1 MSGHSKWSTI
11 KRKKEKIDSQ
21 RGKVFTRLAKEIIIA
36 ARQGGG
42 DLSANVRLKA
52 AVQRAKE
59 ANIPNE
65 NIKRA
70 IQKGSGELAGVNYE
84 EITYEGYGPG
94 GVAVM
99 LEIMT
104 DNRNRTAGEIRH
116 LFSKYGGNLGET
128 GCVSWMFDKK
138 GLIVVDKT
146 ETDLSEDDLM
156 LMALDVGAEDL
167 KDEEDSYEITTA
179 PDDLEAVK
187 EALTAQGIP
196 SAVAE
201 VSLIPQ
207 TTVKL
212 TDDEAAK
219 MLTLMDLLEE
229 HDDVQN
235 AYANFDIEED

>member
-42 DLSANVRLKA
+42 DLNANVRLKA

-70 IQKGSGELAGVNYE
+70 IQKGSGELGGVNYE

-167 KDEEDSYEITTA
+167 KDEEDSYEVTTA
-179 PDDLEAVK
+179 PDDLEAVR
-187 EALTAQGIP
+187 EGLAAQGIP

-212 TDDEAAK
+212 TGDEAAK
-219 MLTLMDLLEE
+219 MLTLMGLLEE

>member
-212 TDDEAAK
+212 TGDDAAK

>member
-36 ARQGGG
+36 ARQGGA
-42 DLSANVRLKA
+42 DLNANMRLKA

-138 GLIVVDKT
+138 GLLVVDKT
-146 ETDLSEDDLM
+146 ETALSEDDLM
-156 LMALDVGAEDL
+156 LTALDVGAEDV
-167 KDEEDSYEITTA
+167 KDEEDSYEITTS
-179 PDDLEAVK
+179 PDDLDSVR
-187 EALTAQGIP
+187 EALNAQGIP
-196 SAVAE
+196 TVVAE

-207 TTVKL
+207 NTVKL
-212 TDDEAAK
+212 TGDDADR

-235 AYANFDIEED
+235 AYANFDIEE